1 MPLLPL
7 KLALGADKRFVN
19 GDAARDFSEL
29 VSLIID
35 RFTLPQSTIVAVS
48 FQDDD
53 GDIFYIT
60 RDEELEDARS
70 ACACAQRK
78 ALHLTI
84 TLPSLVRAGNPLL

>member
-70 ACACAQRK
+70 ACACARRREEEE
-78 ALHLTI
+78 I
-84 TLPSLVRAGNPLL
+84 DRSVRVFAES